1 MFNRKT
7 WIFLIF
13 FSFQVGPKRT
23 QLRSRDWVLT
33 CLFFYLTSVRPKKPI
48 SGGPSRMNERNFI
61 AEFRNRVNV
70 LGPWENMDPGHMNVL
85 PTSHFSSTQRACQ
98 GRKGRFRR
106 HSVRFW
112 ESILEPKRWKIWSAR
127 PQQKRGEK
135 GVVPVVPWFRVP
147 PKPGL

>member
-1 MFNRKT
+1 MYTHTMFSLPKFNFCFFKT
-7 WIFLIF
+7 RPNPTIACSIEKPGYFLY
-13 FSFQVGPKRT
+13 FSVSRLGPSEPS
-23 QLRSRDWVLT
+23 LGPEIGSSHVI
-33 CLFFYLTSVRPKKPI
+33 FFYLTSVRPKKPI

-112 ESILEPKRWKIWSAR
+112 ESILEPKRWKI
-127 PQQKRGEK
+127 
-135 GVVPVVPWFRVP
+135 
-147 PKPGL
+147 